1 MSIELHPSTTSGEG
15 SLRGFEAVGG
25 ARRKQ
30 QQRHHEQLSLDKI
43 QGPFP
48 PTANFMLGH
57 GSAAPKMMSSPTRS
71 IDMGYHTLNGDNNS
85 LSPLE
90 PYETSL
96 GSINLA
102 CPSVSYVMLEGPWPM
117 GGELKDLDCVLD
129 KHLNYGRIPEALK
142 DVQCL

>member
-1 MSIELHPSTTSGEG
+1 MSP
-15 SLRGFEAVGG
+15 RGFEAMNG

-30 QQRHHEQLSLDKI
+30 QQRHHEQLSLDRI
-43 QGPFP
+43 QGTL

-102 CPSVSYVMLEGPWPM
+102 CPSVSYVRG
-117 GGELKDLDCVLD
+117 
-129 KHLNYGRIPEALK
+129 HT
-142 DVQCL
+142 